1 MKVTLAAAWTRFAE
15 RFDALPTRDRAA
27 AFAGAIVVVALA
39 LIWLVVTPAVNGG
52 RAAARELD
60 RKRDEVAA
68 LREQSQKLAAEL
80 QRDPDEAMRRRIDV
94 LRERLTATEQRLDA
108 WRRQLIAP
116 DRMAGLLRELL
127 ARNRGLELLEMKSIA
142 PEVISGEVAR
152 AVQGPEPKN
161 VTTGAGE
168 APAGKAAATTMPIYR
183 HGLELRVR
191 GTYLNQLRYLTEL
204 ERMPQRMFWRNVE
217 ITSESYPEVEMRL
230 TVYTLSLDRA
240 YLSL

>member
-1 MKVTLAAAWTRFAE
+1 MKAPLVAAWNRFAE

-27 AFAGAIVVVALA
+27 AFVGAIVIVALA
-39 LIWLVVTPAVNGG
+39 LIWLVVTPAVNAG

-80 QRDPDEAMRRRIDV
+80 RRDPDEAMRRRIDV
-94 LRERLTATEQRLDA
+94 LHERLTATEQRLDA

-142 PEVISGEVAR
+142 PEVVSNEGAR
-152 AVQGPEPKN
+152 AVQGSAPKN
-161 VTTGAGE
+161 ATNKAGE
-168 APAGKAAATTMPIYR
+168 APAGNAATTMPIYR

-230 TVYTLSLDRA
+230 TVYTLSLNQA